1 MLLGKAL
8 KVLISKALINSNVI
22 HEKFVLANNVLTYER
37 NDVETL
43 VDGILWLN
51 KKKLIEETLDHKNL
65 QEITTK
71 YYSDHRKHR
80 CEIVDVPKNNPKEF
94 S

>member
-22 HEKFVLANNVLTYER
+22 HEKFVLANNVLMYER

-51 KKKLIEETLDHKNL
+51 KKNL
-65 QEITTK
+65 
-71 YYSDHRKHR
+71 
-80 CEIVDVPKNNPKEF
+80 
-94 S
+94 

>member
-1 MLLGKAL
+1 MKKNNYEIVLLTKTNL
-8 KVLISKALINSNVI
+8 NSVEVLISKALINSNVI

-51 KKKLIEETLDHKNL
+51 KKNL
-65 QEITTK
+65 
-71 YYSDHRKHR
+71 
-80 CEIVDVPKNNPKEF
+80 
-94 S
+94 